1 MADIQAKLQTLSEEY
16 QKLQQEVQVAVQSR
30 QKLEAQRQENLG
42 VQKVCYY
49 ERIPTIRVFYRGL
62 HTDREQEFKR
72 MKDGENIYKLVGLVL
87 LKQEKVEAE
96 GTVNGRLEFIGKEI
110 ERTEKQIKEIQDKIE
125 KKKGDIIQAQA
136 GLQAAAAATGGAPGQ
151 VAAKG

>member
-1 MADIQAKLQTLSEEY
+1 MADIQAKLQALSEEY
-16 QKLQQEVQVAVQSR
+16 QKLQQEVQAAVQSR

-42 VQKVCYY
+42 VQK
-49 ERIPTIRVFYRGL
+49 
-62 HTDREQEFKR
+62 EFKR
-72 MKDGENIYKLVGLVL
+72 MKDGENIYKLVGPVL

-110 ERTEKQIKEIQDKIE
+110 ERTEKQIKEMQDNIE

-136 GLQAAAAATGGAPGQ
+136 ALQAAVGGVPGQ